1 MKTLLLHHNDLDGYT
16 AGILAMLAYPR
27 AEARPMN
34 YAKGGTPLEQ
44 KDFEEYDTVVVVDY
58 SLPGELMLW
67 LMENRNLIWIDHH
80 YSAIC
85 QSRKMGY
92 DRAEG
97 LRCPPEEF
105 ICGAELAW
113 KYFHPQLPIPRFLRL
128 VGDYDTFRNSQSQAF
143 QQEVL
148 PFFYASQLE
157 MDNLLPRRFSEPGF
171 PLKSVED
178 FQQEERCEEW
188 IRKGKVIQAYNQ
200 DYYTRIGK
208 EFSFVRNLWGLR
220 VLCLNCPG
228 HGSLNIKPSFRPLE
242 HDAMLQFAFNGSG
255 WSYGLYTD
263 TFLKPQVD
271 CSAIAKEFGGG
282 GHRGA
287 AGFSTPVL
295 LPGLLE

>member
-85 QSRKMGY
+85 QSRKTGY

-97 LRCPPEEF
+97 LRCPPGEF

-128 VGDYDTFRNSQSQAF
+128 VGDYDTF
-143 QQEVL
+143 
-148 PFFYASQLE
+148 
-157 MDNLLPRRFSEPGF
+157 
-171 PLKSVED
+171 
-178 FQQEERCEEW
+178 
-188 IRKGKVIQAYNQ
+188 
-200 DYYTRIGK
+200 
-208 EFSFVRNLWGLR
+208 
-220 VLCLNCPG
+220 
-228 HGSLNIKPSFRPLE
+228 
-242 HDAMLQFAFNGSG
+242 
-255 WSYGLYTD
+255 
-263 TFLKPQVD
+263 
-271 CSAIAKEFGGG
+271 
-282 GHRGA
+282 
-287 AGFSTPVL
+287 
-295 LPGLLE
+295 